1 MNDYYK
7 GMNRKF
13 TFTYGGFVNW
23 HVEDAR
29 ERGAKHLE
37 NIGLEG
43 LLSAWNHMDDN
54 PDIAERYFYH
64 AIRAHY
70 ISSLAGMEGVE

>member
-1 MNDYYK
+1 MSDFYK

-13 TFTYGGFVNW
+13 TFTYADFVNW

-29 ERGAKHLE
+29 ERGTKRLDV
-37 NIGLEG
+37 GLEG

-54 PDIAERYFYH
+54 PDIAERFFYH
-64 AIRAHY
+64 AVRAHY
-70 ISSLAGMEGVE
+70 LTSLDGMEERP